1 MPILAIGTLK
11 SRPRNHGFTLI
22 EVMVVLVLIGIIT
35 SFAVLSIRGSDE
47 GERLATEAQRLAALM
62 ELTHQEAIL
71 RAEQRGVRFT
81 ETGYA
86 FLVLDEEGKWRLA
99 DDSNLLSDYAL
110 PTGLSLQL
118 QVEGRPVDLNKDQDS
133 LQPQVL
139 LLSSGEAT
147 DFTLT
152 LNSEDNHDYILSGD
166 LTGQLELRPAR

>member
-1 MPILAIGTLK
+1 M
-11 SRPRNHGFTLI
+11 
-22 EVMVVLVLIGIIT
+22 
-35 SFAVLSIRGSDE
+35 
-47 GERLATEAQRLAALM
+47 
-62 ELTHQEAIL
+62 L
-71 RAEQRGVRFT
+71 RTEQRGVRFT

-99 DDSNLLSDYAL
+99 DDSNLLSDYEL
-110 PTGLSLQL
+110 PAGLSLQL

-139 LLSSGEAT
+139 LLSSGEGT